1 MTSPPSIPERS
12 GRPPVDADAIAA
24 LFAERG
30 LRCTRQRQDVYAALA
45 ATTAHPTAEE
55 LHGLVLTSAGVTPD
69 EAVSLATVYNTLEA
83 LTDAGLVRKI
93 PTPEGGARY
102 DADTSDHMHL
112 MLGDGAVR
120 DVPTDLGRRFLEHIP
135 PALVE
140 ELETRMGVTVRR
152 VSVSVVADATR
163 PLESALT
170 GSVGRP
176 HSR

>member
-1 MTSPPSIPERS
+1 MEP
-12 GRPPVDADAIAA
+12 DAIAA
-24 LFAERG
+24 LFADRG
-30 LRCTRQRQDVYAALA
+30 LRCTRQRQDVYSALA

-55 LHGLVLTSAGVTPD
+55 LHGLVLAGAGEAPE

-120 DVPTDLGRRFLEHIP
+120 DVPEDLGRRFLEHIP
-135 PALVE
+135 GSLVE
-140 ELETRMGVTVRR
+140 ELERRMGVTVRR
-152 VSVSVVADATR
+152 VSVNVVADA
-163 PLESALT
+163 
-170 GSVGRP
+170 GSMPNGPSNPR
-176 HSR
+176 

>member
-1 MTSPPSIPERS
+1 MATHSSNPDRS

-24 LFAERG
+24 LFAEHG
-30 LRCTRQRQDVYAALA
+30 LRCTRQRQDIYAALA

-55 LHGLVLTSAGVTPD
+55 LHGLVLTSAGVAPD

-93 PTPEGGARY
+93 PTPEGGARF

-120 DVPTDLGRRFLEHIP
+120 DVPGDLGRRFLQHIP
-135 PALVE
+135 DSLVE
-140 ELETRMGVTVRR
+140 ELERRMGVTVRR
-152 VSVSVVADATR
+152 VSVSVVADAAR
-163 PLESALT
+163 PSKP
-170 GSVGRP
+170 R
-176 HSR
+176 